1 MRRCISTA
9 LKGNKYLEMLQ
20 CFISKIFLRET
31 LLFQNGIFH
40 FEMNQIER
48 EF

>member
-1 MRRCISTA
+1 
-9 LKGNKYLEMLQ
+9 MLQ
-20 CFISKIFLRET
+20 GFILKLFLRET

-40 FEMNQIER
+40 LEMNQIER

>member
-1 MRRCISTA
+1 MTDCISTA

-20 CFISKIFLRET
+20 CLILKLILSKT

-40 FEMNQIER
+40 LEMNQIER

>member
-1 MRRCISTA
+1 
-9 LKGNKYLEMLQ
+9 MLQ
-20 CFISKIFLRET
+20 CFILKLFLRET

-40 FEMNQIER
+40 LEINQIEK